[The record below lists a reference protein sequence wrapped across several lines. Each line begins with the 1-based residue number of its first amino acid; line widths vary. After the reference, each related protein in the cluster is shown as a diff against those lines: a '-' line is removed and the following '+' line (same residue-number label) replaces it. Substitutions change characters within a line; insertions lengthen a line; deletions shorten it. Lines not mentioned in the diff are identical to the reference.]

1 MGNRDQ
7 TRHVREERKEYDVRR
22 RAARRRRCGEKSN
35 AALESL
41 GTLAT
46 KLGTADRGRGPEIE
60 RRGGNEVTSLQKNS
74 ARAYTR
80 TKVHRDSG

>member
-60 RRGGNEVTSLQKNS
+60 RRGGNESDIVTEE
-74 ARAYTR
+74 
-80 TKVHRDSG
+80 